1 MAITANRELSRY
13 VDQELRSFAVA
24 AAARIYKGAI
34 VGVDRASGY
43 VRNLVAGDVFAGIAY
58 EEIDNGA
65 GQNGDVSVRLYTQG
79 DFILAASGATQA
91 QVGGPVYA
99 LDNELTTVAPVV
111 GGSYCGILMA
121 IAGSNVG
128 IVRIMPMAA
137 PQVELESNVRLDSS
151 LSAATT
157 NPVLI
162 TQRAI
167 KVLHA
172 QVSFNSV
179 PNSGALDVGTG
190 NSTPNEVVSGFNLAS
205 LSANTPASLTINFAN
220 VAKGLRVWAKVGQA
234 SSTAGVGGL
243 LSIRY
248 IELP

>member
-1 MAITANRELSRY
+1 MAITTNRELNRY
-13 VDQELRSFAVA
+13 VDQELRSFPVA
-24 AAARIYKGAI
+24 ATTHIYKGAI

-58 EEIDNGA
+58 EETDNSA
-65 GQNGDVSVRLYTQG
+65 GSNGDESVRVYTQG
-79 DFILAASGATQA
+79 DFIMPANGASQA
-91 QVGGPVYA
+91 LVGGPVFA
-99 LDNELTTVAPVV
+99 LDNESTSLTPGV
-111 GGSYCGILMA
+111 GGSYCGMLVGV
-121 IAGSNVG
+121 AGTNVG
-128 IVRIMPMAA
+128 IVRISPMAT
-137 PQVELESNVRLDSS
+137 PQVELEANVRLDSS

-162 TQRAI
+162 TQRPI

-172 QVSFNSV
+172 QVSFNTV

-190 NSTPNEVVSGFNLAS
+190 NTTPNEIVSAFD
-205 LSANTPASLTINFAN
+205 LSTLTANTPASLTINFAN

-243 LSIRY
+243 LSLRY